1 MTVKLKLYLQVGI
14 TMIKLWA
21 SLVFALCVL
30 IILAIIS
37 KPRVVD
43 CSGEQEVIIDE
54 WQSSVQPMEHIL

>member
-1 MTVKLKLYLQVGI
+1 LTVKLKLYLQVGI
-14 TMIKLWA
+14 TMFKLVA

-30 IILAIIS
+30 MILAIIS
-37 KPRVVD
+37 KPKVVD

>member
-14 TMIKLWA
+14 TMFKLVA

-30 IILAIIS
+30 MILAIIS
-37 KPRVVD
+37 KPKVVD

>member
-1 MTVKLKLYLQVGI
+1 MTKLV
-14 TMIKLWA
+14 A

-54 WQSSVQPMEHIL
+54 WQSLVQPMEHIL

>member
-1 MTVKLKLYLQVGI
+1 LTVKLKLYLQVGI

-21 SLVFALCVL
+21 SLVFALGVL
-30 IILAIIS
+30 IALAIIS
-37 KPRVVD
+37 KPTVVD

>member
-21 SLVFALCVL
+21 SLVFALGVL
-30 IILAIIS
+30 IALAIIS
-37 KPRVVD
+37 KPTVVD

>member
-1 MTVKLKLYLQVGI
+1 MFKLV
-14 TMIKLWA
+14 A

-30 IILAIIS
+30 TILAIIS

>member
-21 SLVFALCVL
+21 SLVFALTVL
-30 IILAIIS
+30 ISLAIIS
-37 KPRVVD
+37 KPTVVD

-54 WQSSVQPMEHIL
+54 WQSSVQPMEHTL

>member
-21 SLVFALCVL
+21 SLVFALGVL
-30 IILAIIS
+30 IALAIIS
-37 KPRVVD
+37 KPTVVD

-54 WQSSVQPMEHIL
+54 WQSSVQPMEHTL

>member
-14 TMIKLWA
+14 TMTKLVA

-30 IILAIIS
+30 MILAIIS

-54 WQSSVQPMEHIL
+54 WQSSIQPMEHIL

>member
-1 MTVKLKLYLQVGI
+1 LTVKLKLYLQVGI

-21 SLVFALCVL
+21 SLVFALAVL
-30 IILAIIS
+30 ISLAIIS
-37 KPRVVD
+37 KPTVVD

>member
-21 SLVFALCVL
+21 SLVFALGVL
-30 IILAIIS
+30 IALAIIS
-37 KPRVVD
+37 KPTVVD

-54 WQSSVQPMEHIL
+54 WQSSVQPLEYTL

>member
-14 TMIKLWA
+14 TMTKLVA

-30 IILAIIS
+30 TILAIIS